1 MPTMNLE
8 TWGARE
14 VLTATFDSLGG
25 ANLAVKKLKEMEKKD
40 LLDLDNSIT
49 VSKNAWDKIDVHQ
62 TTGDSG
68 KKGAGIGALVGA
80 IAGLIFPPSLLAT
93 TALGGAVGGM
103 VGKMR
108 GEYFDDSYVKAMA
121 DALQPGQSMLIAII
135 DPDWQVEIQAAL
147 DGLAQ
152 EIRWTPLTA
161 AAANA
166 LAQHLQ
172 GNDATD

>member
-8 TWGARE
+8 TWGARK

-25 ANLAVKKLKEMEKKD
+25 ANVAVKKLQEMEKKD

-49 VSKNAWDKIDVHQ
+49 VSRNAWDKIDVHQ

-68 KKGAGIGALVGA
+68 KKGAGVGALVGA
-80 IAGLIFPPSLLAT
+80 VAGLIFPPSLLAS
-93 TALGGAVGGM
+93 TALGGAVGAM

-121 DALQPGQSMLIAII
+121 DALQPGQSMLIAIV
-135 DPDWQVEIQAAL
+135 DPDWETEIQAAL
-147 DGLAQ
+147 DGMAQ
-152 EIRWTPLTA
+152 EVRWTPLTA
-161 AAANA
+161 AAAKA
-166 LAQHLQ
+166 LAQQ
-172 GNDATD
+172 AEGGAAAS

>member
-8 TWGARE
+8 TWGARK

-25 ANLAVKKLKEMEKKD
+25 ANVAVKKLQEMEKKD

-49 VSKNAWDKIDVHQ
+49 VSRNAWDKIDVHQ

-68 KKGAGIGALVGA
+68 KKGAGVGALVGA
-80 IAGLIFPPSLLAT
+80 VAGLIFPPSLLAS
-93 TALGGAVGGM
+93 TALGGAVGAM

-121 DALQPGQSMLIAII
+121 DALQPGQSMLIAIV
-135 DPDWQVEIQAAL
+135 DPDWETEIQAAL

-152 EIRWTPLTA
+152 EVRWTPLTA
-161 AAANA
+161 AAAKA
-166 LAQHLQ
+166 LAQQ
-172 GNDATD
+172 AEGGAAAS